1 MISQC
6 LLFLKGIFLNCRFIS
21 AIYYVVCNFFNRLQQ
36 ATNKSQEISWK
47 NIVLIWKS
55 EVFIKR
61 KGTNARSCRMSKC
74 IKQKQQAAEAHHA
87 AYRTRIE
94 KLTSE
99 ILWNISD
106 QSICTYYSSLSGRPD
121 IFFRVCNFKK
131 GPKYGLQKAGCK
143 KNRVI
148 FIKKVKKQPGQCNND
163 PVFLHSAFCNPYSG
177 HFFKSSRP

>member
-1 MISQC
+1 MSSDRISQC
-6 LLFLKGIFLNCRFIS
+6 LIFLQGIFLNCRFIS
-21 AIYYVVCNFFNRLQQ
+21 VIYHVVCNFFNRLQQ

-99 ILWNISD
+99 NLWNTGTSCFCFIHLLILQLYAFFPFVYNENFTSPN
-106 QSICTYYSSLSGRPD
+106 QND
-121 IFFRVCNFKK
+121 IFSRHI
-131 GPKYGLQKAGCK
+131 L
-143 KNRVI
+143 I
-148 FIKKVKKQPGQCNND
+148 FIYCLLQFIEKKALQI
-163 PVFLHSAFCNPYSG
+163 
-177 HFFKSSRP
+177 

>member
-1 MISQC
+1 M
-6 LLFLKGIFLNCRFIS
+6 FDIFSRHFSNCRFVS

-121 IFFRVCNFKK
+121 IFLGSGTLKK
-131 GPKYGLQKAGCK
+131 GPIWVAKKEGCK
-143 KNRVI
+143 KEGHCYSKREEARLLLLFLN
-148 FIKKVKKQPGQCNND
+148 NND
-163 PVFLHSAFCNPYSG
+163 PGFFAPCFLQPIFWT
-177 HFFKSSRP
+177 FF

>member
-1 MISQC
+1 MSSDRISQC
-6 LLFLKGIFLNCRFIS
+6 LIFLQGIFLNCRFIS
-21 AIYYVVCNFFNRLQQ
+21 VIYHVVCNFFNRLQQ
-36 ATNKSQEISWK
+36 ATNKSLEISWK

-99 ILWNISD
+99 NLWNTGTSCFCFIHLLILQLYALFPLCIMKTLLLQIRTISFNR
-106 QSICTYYSSLSGRPD
+106 LSW
-121 IFFRVCNFKK
+121 
-131 GPKYGLQKAGCK
+131 
-143 KNRVI
+143 
-148 FIKKVKKQPGQCNND
+148 
-163 PVFLHSAFCNPYSG
+163 S
-177 HFFKSSRP
+177 